1 VVRLNRAVAVGF
13 ARGPQAGLALVDEV
27 RADPAL
33 RDYHLLPSV
42 RGDLLLRLGRVAEG
56 RLELERA
63 ASLTRNAAERE
74 FLRARAGAATSPVES
89 GPLLGA
95 AVDDFL
101 AGLGTATAQ
110 AYRKSLGRIRRVLG
124 ERTPL
129 TALDAAGVAAAVTSL
144 WPDAAPRGWNRHL
157 AAFRS
162 FATWAGYPGL
172 ATGLRNRPPPRKP
185 GVVRDAAALRLPLA
199 GAALREQVLWLMV
212 HESAAPIGA
221 VLALDVEDLDLVAR
235 GGPGVTWGDRTA
247 ARLPELIAG
256 RTRGPLFLSDRRPA
270 PARRPR
276 PVDLCPDTGRRR
288 LSYERAEYLFKQA
301 TGRTLRSLQR

>member
-1 VVRLNRAVAVGF
+1 
-13 ARGPQAGLALVDEV
+13 
-27 RADPAL
+27 
-33 RDYHLLPSV
+33 
-42 RGDLLLRLGRVAEG
+42 
-56 RLELERA
+56 
-63 ASLTRNAAERE
+63 
-74 FLRARAGAATSPVES
+74 
-89 GPLLGA
+89 LLGA

-101 AGLGTATAQ
+101 GGLSTATAH
-110 AYRKSLGRIRRVLG
+110 AYRKSLGRIRRALG

-129 TALDAAGVAAAVTSL
+129 AALDAAGVAAVVTSL

-162 FATWAGYPGL
+162 FATWAGFPRL
-172 ATGLRNRPPPRKP
+172 ATELRNRPLPRKP
-185 GVVRDAAALRLPLA
+185 ADVREDDATRRLPLE
-199 GAALREQVLWLMV
+199 GVALREQVLWLMV

-221 VLALDVEDLDLVAR
+221 VLALDVDSLDLAAR
-235 GGPGVTWGDRTA
+235 GGPGVTWRERTA

-276 PVDLCPDTGRRR
+276 PEDLCPDTGRRR